1 MNAQVSR
8 THWMRTLGNFSY
20 ILAVAFLIASLA
32 VNAMPVQT
40 AQAAG
45 ASATMDC
52 PLPEYNSTHYA
63 LQPGQSV
70 TCTIHNADLSGSPSS
85 VDVQIQSSD
94 LGNKTVNGNVSGSN
108 ITFSYT
114 GNSGGCNTTV
124 VRYDDGAGH
133 WKNISGM
140 KGFGFVDASGNHIA
154 CGGATFTPTT
164 PADTSTPTGTPEDPT
179 ATPTTTSEQPTA
191 TPTATSVE
199 PTATPTGTVEQPT
212 TTPTGDPGDPTATPT
227 NTPEDPHGT
236 ETTTPSAG
244 SLTVS
249 SFCGPNAK
257 HVNWWKISNS
267 SAEQVSVSWQ
277 IQPGGAPADAAQV
290 PASGE
295 YEFSTVKVTDS
306 DNLDVYF
313 DNQGQQFAG
322 SAEAAQGCTHPGE
335 TPNPGATF
343 IPAPSGQTQVLIPVT
358 GANLN
363 TGGSLRF
370 VFFNLGIG
378 FLGLGLVL
386 NGLSRERKNPDL

>member
-1 MNAQVSR
+1 
-8 THWMRTLGNFSY
+8 MRTLGNFSY

-40 AQAAG
+40 ALAGG

-70 TCTIHNADLSGSPSS
+70 TCTIHNADLSGSPDT
-85 VDVQIQSSD
+85 VDVYIQSSD
-94 LGNKTVNGNVSGSN
+94 LGNSTVTGHVSGSN

-114 GNSGGCNTTV
+114 GNGSGCNTTV
-124 VRYDDGAGH
+124 VKYDNGDGSK
-133 WKNISGM
+133 KNIDGK

-154 CGGATFTPTT
+154 CGGGGTSTPTT
-164 PADTSTPTGTPEDPT
+164 PADTATPTDTPEDPT
-179 ATPTTTSEQPTA
+179 ATPTG
-191 TPTATSVE
+191 TPDE
-199 PTATPTGTVEQPT
+199 PTATPTGTPVDPT
-212 TTPTGDPGDPTATPT
+212 ATPTDFPGDPTATPTGDPGDPTATPT

-236 ETTTPSAG
+236 ETTTPSAN

-267 SAEQVSVSWQ
+267 SADEVSVSWQ

-313 DNQGQQFAG
+313 DTQGQQFAG
-322 SAEAAQGCTHPGE
+322 SAEAAEGCTHPGE
-335 TPNPGATF
+335 TPHPGATF

-358 GANLN
+358 GANLS
-363 TGGSLRF
+363 TGGSLRL